1 MHPGNNAS
9 LWQGTK
15 PAKPWYNGFN
25 AALSLIVKSALP
37 GDNAYAGAK
46 LKLDRS
52 EAGRLALAF

>member
-1 MHPGNNAS
+1 MD
-9 LWQGTK
+9 
-15 PAKPWYNGFN
+15 YGFN